1 MAFGSRNY
9 RADPAAEAVPVED
22 ESLSSARE
30 AVPVPYLA
38 GTRKIALRWISP
50 IYNQRA
56 EEAPVERPAK
66 K

>member
-1 MAFGSRNY
+1 MAFGSRSY
-9 RADPAAEAVPVED
+9 KSDPASEAVPAED

-38 GTRKIALRWISP
+38 GTRKIALRWITP
-50 IYNQRA
+50 IYNQHA
-56 EEAPVERPAK
+56 EEAPAERPAK